1 MWLEKLK
8 SLSEDGL
15 KGPLKYLDLKFE
27 LHNAIYLIETLSDIY
42 QFSIKEDSC
51 EEDPVCIMKGKK
63 IITEEQFLFWWQ
75 ITRYSEIL
83 EEERKLISSFEE
95 VKKKMAKLQKG
106 IPKVEDDD
114 DEKEKDK
121 KLKKIED
128 TNIKLSKLATWLNK
142 EGPLLKKN
150 LQLLSNY
157 REIYSSEKSITE
169 ILKWVKVYLR
179 NKL

>member
-27 LHNAIYLIETLSDIY
+27 LHNAIYLIETLSSIF

-51 EEDPVCIMKGKK
+51 EEDPVCIKK
-63 IITEEQFLFWWQ
+63 DKKEITEEQFLFWWQ
-75 ITRYSEIL
+75 VTRYGEIL

-95 VKKKMAKLQKG
+95 VKNKMTKLQKSV
-106 IPKVEDDD
+106 PKIDEED

-157 REIYSSEKSITE
+157 REIYSSEKTITE
-169 ILKWVKVYLR
+169 ILKWVKVYLIH
-179 NKL
+179 K

>member
-27 LHNAIYLIETLSDIY
+27 LHNAIYLVETLSNIY
-42 QFSIKEDSC
+42 EFSVKEDSSM
-51 EEDPVCIMKGKK
+51 EDSVCIMKDKK
-63 IITEEQFLFWWQ
+63 EITREQFLFWWQ

-83 EEERKLISSFEE
+83 EEEKKLIGSFEG
-95 VKKKMAKLQKG
+95 VKTKMAKLQKN
-106 IPKVEDDD
+106 IPKIEDDD

-169 ILKWVKVYLR
+169 VLKWVKFYLR
-179 NKL
+179 NKV

>member
-8 SLSEDGL
+8 SLSEEGL

-27 LHNAIYLIETLSDIY
+27 LHNAIYLIETLSDI
-42 QFSIKEDSC
+42 FEFTLDGESI
-51 EEDPVCIMKGKK
+51 CIKKNKKK
-63 IITEEQFLFWWQ
+63 ISDEQFLLWWQ

-83 EEERKLISSFEE
+83 EEEKKLISSFED
-95 VKKKMAKLQKG
+95 VKKKMAKLQKN
-106 IPKVEDDD
+106 IPKIEDDD

-128 TNIKLSKLATWLNK
+128 INIKLSKLATWLNK

-157 REIYSSEKSITE
+157 REIYSSEKSINE
-169 ILKWVKVYLR
+169 VLKWVKFYLI
-179 NKL
+179 NN

>member
-27 LHNAIYLIETLSDIY
+27 LHNAIYLIETLSGIY
-42 QFSIKEDSC
+42 EFSVKEDS
-51 EEDPVCIMKGKK
+51 VCIMKDKK
-63 IITEEQFLFWWQ
+63 KITEEQFLFWWQ

-83 EEERKLISSFEE
+83 EEEKKLISSFEE
-95 VKKKMAKLQKG
+95 VKKKMAKLQKN
-106 IPKVEDDD
+106 IPKVDDDD

-128 TNIKLSKLATWLNK
+128 INIKLSKLATWLNK

-157 REIYSSEKSITE
+157 REIYSSEKSIAE
-169 ILKWVKVYLR
+169 VLKWINVYLR
-179 NKL
+179 NKV